1 MEFETNS
8 GRQRKRLTGEVISN
22 KMDKTVVVVVTN
34 TRRHP
39 LYGKVIRVSKNY
51 KAHDEDNACKIGD
64 RVRIVESRPYSK
76 DTHFRRDD
84 LDHCGSDR
92 YRPVAGGR
100 ATGKGVSHDSARESA
115 QDRR

>member
-8 GRQRKRLTGEVISN
+8 GRQRKRLTGEVVSN

-51 KAHDEDNACKIGD
+51 KAHDENNACKIGD
-64 RVRIVESRPYSK
+64 RVQIVESRPYSK
-76 DTHFRRDD
+76 DKHFRVETILTRTAQIDTAP
-84 LDHCGSDR
+84 LQA
-92 YRPVAGGR
+92 AGQQ
-100 ATGKGVSHDSARESA
+100 AKG
-115 QDRR
+115 

>member
-1 MEFETNS
+1 METTSNAD
-8 GRQRKRLTGEVISN
+8 RQRKRLTGEVISN

-51 KAHDEDNACKIGD
+51 KAHDENNECKIGD

-76 DTHFRRDD
+76 DKHFRVETILTHTAQIDTA
-84 LDHCGSDR
+84 
-92 YRPVAGGR
+92 PMQAAGQQ
-100 ATGKGVSHDSARESA
+100 AKG
-115 QDRR
+115 

>member
-51 KAHDEDNACKIGD
+51 KAHDEDNVCKIGD

-76 DTHFRRDD
+76 DKHFRVETILTTAAQIDTAP
-84 LDHCGSDR
+84 LQA
-92 YRPVAGGR
+92 AGQQ
-100 ATGKGVSHDSARESA
+100 AKG
-115 QDRR
+115 